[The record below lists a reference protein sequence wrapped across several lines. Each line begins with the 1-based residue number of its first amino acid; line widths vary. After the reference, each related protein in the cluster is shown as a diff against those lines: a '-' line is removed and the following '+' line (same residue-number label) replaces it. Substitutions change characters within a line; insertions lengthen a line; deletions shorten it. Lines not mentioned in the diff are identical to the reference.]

1 MLKEPAPLIHT
12 ISNILTPRR
21 TRRRITRINVIVP
34 GHSLSQ
40 VMLIARIGSG
50 LNSTE
55 CRGATAFK
63 LIIEGVIRILACNLL
78 RIIKTEVSE
87 QPALGINRIAKLRR

>member
-12 ISNILTPRR
+12 ISDILTPRR

-40 VMLIARIGSG
+40 VMLIARIGSRLKG
-50 LNSTE
+50 TE
-55 CRGATAFK
+55 CRGATTFE
-63 LIIEGVIRILACNLL
+63 LIIEGVIRILARNLL

-87 QPALGINRIAKLRR
+87 RPALGINRIAELRR